1 MKKQE
6 FIFSLKD
13 AFLAKMIGRSIP
25 QIDLR
30 HLSTHFPIL
39 SLFSIKGRHKGL
51 VQFLLT
57 KNTFK
62 MIKNYFYFTLK
73 VLFLPMIF
81 KFLFLLFGRINKRFD
96 QKDRLIS
103 KFMMLQ
109 SGTQIIA
116 IHILPNITRSKDN
129 ETLKFGQLTEDN
141 MRNIFLEKSYT
152 KRSGEIIP
160 RPYSKK

>member
-30 HLSTHFPIL
+30 HLSTPFPIL

-62 MIKNYFYFTLK
+62 MIKNYFHFTLK
-73 VLFLPMIF
+73 A
-81 KFLFLLFGRINKRFD
+81 LFLLMIFTFS
-96 QKDRLIS
+96 LTLS
-103 KFMMLQ
+103 FKF
-109 SGTQIIA
+109 
-116 IHILPNITRSKDN
+116 RVV
-129 ETLKFGQLTEDN
+129 
-141 MRNIFLEKSYT
+141 
-152 KRSGEIIP
+152 
-160 RPYSKK
+160 